1 MPRDLDGSMPICG
14 PNKNECVDESIE
26 TVEKAGY
33 DTEGPVS
40 ECNCLPACN
49 DMKFPTYTTSSKINK
64 AGLLKTSNALK
75 TKVPGIKNNSY
86 IKENIAILHVYHQE
100 LHFLK
105 HERGQVCLAL
115 LNTLFR
121 VDCEKDLFLFATLYA
136 PILESIL
143 YIEKK
148 SYLCHCVVLHIGCSG
163 LDSWLKINDSIFMD

>member
-49 DMKFPTYTTSSKINK
+49 DMKFPTYTTTSKLNK

-86 IKENIAILHVYHQE
+86 IKENIAILHIYHQE

-105 HERGQVCLAL
+105 HERGQVCLPISTT
-115 LNTLFR
+115 TL
-121 VDCEKDLFLFATLYA
+121 
-136 PILESIL
+136 
-143 YIEKK
+143 
-148 SYLCHCVVLHIGCSG
+148 
-163 LDSWLKINDSIFMD
+163 